1 MRTKHLQAS
10 YDPQDMT
17 LEMLSELLADYG
29 VSEASRAQIVEGM
42 ADFEALVN
50 PFAGGVR
57 YAFATTSG
65 GDQGRILV
73 IIVYSRISDYRY
85 PVPLVADVLVKFALD
100 RPLRAAFAEVVR
112 RQFIEGGDFEGLVN

>member
-57 YAFATTSG
+57 YAFATTNG
-65 GDQGRILV
+65 GDQSRILV